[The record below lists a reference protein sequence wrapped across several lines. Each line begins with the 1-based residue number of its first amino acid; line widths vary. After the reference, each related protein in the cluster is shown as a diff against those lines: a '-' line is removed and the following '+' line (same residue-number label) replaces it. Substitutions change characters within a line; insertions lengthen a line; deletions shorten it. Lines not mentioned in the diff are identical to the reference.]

1 MNNANEQQRFK
12 DIKLKQTERHVEDT
26 AIATKSATNQNQK

>member
-1 MNNANEQQRFK
+1 MNKENEQQRFK
-12 DIKLKQTERHVEDT
+12 DIGLKQTERRVKDT